1 MKFWWAR
8 AQHPAMVIGASLLAA
23 ACTIT
28 LSANDDAQAKFA
40 GLVDIGDGR
49 KMYIECLGKG
59 SPTVVLVAGQRGS
72 AADWHITA
80 SRTTP
85 AEPAVVGEVARFTR
99 VCAYDRPGT
108 PVGDQFSRSDPTPQ
122 PVNAAAAT
130 SDLHA
135 LLQAAGE
142 SNPYVLVG
150 HSAGG
155 LVVRLFASTYP
166 REVTGMVLIDALA
179 EGLQDA
185 ETPAQWAIQRI
196 LLRGDI
202 DASLVEYPA
211 LERVDAD
218 TSFDQLRA
226 APALRPMPLVV
237 LSADEPIGPM
247 VAAMVPGSAWLAGVP
262 VDFGYVID
270 AAQRSSQA
278 KLAALVPE
286 ARHVTAT
293 HSGHN
298 IHHEQPRLVV
308 ETIRDVVTAVR
319 AGRTSIAL
327 SP

>member
-1 MKFWWAR
+1 MWVR
-8 AQHPAMVIGASLLAA
+8 AHGMALMIGSGLMIT
-23 ACTIT
+23 ACTLTYST
-28 LSANDDAQAKFA
+28 LDGTSDAPMDFA
-40 GLVDIGDGR
+40 GRVDIGHGR
-49 KMYIECLGKG
+49 KMYIECIGKG
-59 SPTVVLVAGQRGS
+59 SPTVVLVSGQRGS

-85 AEPAVVGEVARFTR
+85 AQPAIVGEVARFTR

-108 PVGDQFSRSDPTPQ
+108 PVGEKFSRSDPSSQ
-122 PVNAAAAT
+122 PTTAAAAT

-142 SNPYVLVG
+142 RSPFVMVG

-155 LVVRLFASTYP
+155 MIVRLFASTYP
-166 REVTGMVLIDALA
+166 REVMGMVLVDALA

-185 ETPAQWAIQRI
+185 ETAEQWVTQRI

-202 DASLVEYPA
+202 DASLIEYPE
-211 LERVDAD
+211 LERFDAD
-218 TSFDQLRA
+218 RSFDQLRA
-226 APALRPMPLVV
+226 ASALRPMPLVV
-237 LSADEPIGPM
+237 LSADEPIGPV

-278 KLAALVPE
+278 KLAALVPG

-319 AGRTSIAL
+319 EGRTSVVQ
-327 SP
+327 

>member
-1 MKFWWAR
+1 ML
-8 AQHPAMVIGASLLAA
+8 IGACLLAA

-28 LSANDDAQAKFA
+28 HSNNDEAQASFS

-49 KMYIECLGKG
+49 KMYIECIGEG

-80 SRTTP
+80 SRTMPT
-85 AEPAVVGEVARFTR
+85 EPAVVGEVARFTR

-108 PVGDQFSRSDPTPQ
+108 PVGDRFSRSDPTPQ
-122 PVNAAAAT
+122 PMNAAAAL

-142 SNPYVLVG
+142 NIPYVLVG

-166 REVTGMVLIDALA
+166 RKVAGMVLIDALA

-185 ETPAQWAIQRI
+185 ETPEQWAIQRI

-202 DASLVEYPA
+202 DASLIEYPA

-226 APALRPMPLVV
+226 APALRPMPLIV
-237 LSADEPIGPM
+237 LSADEPIGPV
-247 VAAMVPGSAWLAGVP
+247 VAAMVPGSAWLDGVP

-278 KLAALVPE
+278 KLAALVPGS
-286 ARHVTAT
+286 RHVTDT

-298 IHHEQPRLVV
+298 VHHEQPRLVV

-319 AGRTSIAL
+319 EGRTRTAL
-327 SP
+327 NP